1 MKLSVYEKW
10 VIVNLV
16 QVLNATATKCCW
28 VKLGVS
34 LAALAQAQTIC
45 CVL

>member
-16 QVLNATATKCCW
+16 AY
-28 VKLGVS
+28 
-34 LAALAQAQTIC
+34 
-45 CVL
+45 